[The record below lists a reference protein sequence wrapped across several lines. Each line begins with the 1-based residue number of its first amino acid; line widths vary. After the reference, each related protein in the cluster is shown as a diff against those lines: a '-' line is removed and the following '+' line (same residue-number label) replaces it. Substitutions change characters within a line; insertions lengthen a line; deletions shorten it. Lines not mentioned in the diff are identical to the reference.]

1 MSEGFRV
8 PAGPGESELT
18 EKRSR
23 FLGHLIPVESEEEA
37 KDFIARVK
45 RCRRKL
51 LCLATRHEGR
61 KRNRSNRYN

>member
-1 MSEGFRV
+1 MSEGFRM

-37 KDFIARVK
+37 KEFAR
-45 RCRRKL
+45 
-51 LCLATRHEGR
+51 
-61 KRNRSNRYN
+61 

>member
-1 MSEGFRV
+1 MSEGFRM

-37 KDFIARVK
+37 KEFVSQVK
-45 RCRRKL
+45 KQYHGEKAVSRCS
-51 LCLATRHEGR
+51 A
-61 KRNRSNRYN
+61 